1 MALPDGVGRVE
12 TLLMQIEIDVLGME
26 LGQQLE
32 QASQGPPESIDRPG
46 QHHIEVAAGN
56 ALHQGVEARTRVPAL
71 GTRDAAVLEN
81 AHHRPIVTA
90 GDGF

>member
-1 MALPDGVGRVE
+1 
-12 TLLMQIEIDVLGME
+12 MQIQIDVLGME
-26 LGQQLE
+26 LGQQLY

-56 ALHQGVEARTRVPAL
+56 ALHQGVEARACVTAL
-71 GTRDAAVLEN
+71 GARDAAILEN
-81 AHHRPIVTA
+81 AHHGPTVAA